1 MDFGQRISDATSTKD
16 TSYGTY
22 NKYAGEA
29 DSAKGAYDTSFDTR
43 QNYGDIYDTARD
55 KYMNTDEINAAKG
68 ANTAARDAINQ
79 VTTTLN
85 KLPESIRQQ
94 YGGTGLTEAQR
105 QRAMQDQSAN
115 MANTYNYANT
125 NFANTSADYQ
135 ALLNQALSETQNVAG
150 GNYQSQEDALNAL
163 QNNWATLLNQR
174 NTAYGQYQTDQSAL
188 ANVFGAR
195 DAYTQN
201 EEQMA
206 LTRWQEE
213 QANARAAADR
223 ANQFNL
229 QKYLTDQQTAAATAQ
244 STLQQQL
251 LDKQNRAAYNTYVK
265 DSNSTINDQFQKDN
279 GNLWNYFWSPMA
291 ESVFGAKNYGDSL
304 VDKNT
309 KARNNIMT
317 YDQYVGNI

>member
-1 MDFGQRISDATSTKD
+1 MDFSQRISDATGTKD
-16 TSYGTY
+16 ASYGTY

-29 DSAKGAYDTSFDTR
+29 NAANGAYDTSFDTR

-68 ANTAARDAINQ
+68 ANSTARDAVNQ

-105 QRAMQDQSAN
+105 QRSMQDQSAN
-115 MANTYNYANT
+115 LANTYNYANT

-163 QNNWATLLNQR
+163 QNNWSTLLNQR

-188 ANVFGAR
+188 ANAYGAR
-195 DAYTQN
+195 DADILANKQL
-201 EEQMA
+201 E

-213 QANARAAADR
+213 QANARAAAANAHEFNLKKYMTEQENSAIAAQNELNKQIKSSQDR
-223 ANQFNL
+223 A
-229 QKYLTDQQTAAATAQ
+229 KYNAYTRTA
-244 STLQQQL
+244 
-251 LDKQNRAAYNTYVK
+251 
-265 DSNSTINDQFQKDN
+265 NSTANDQFEKDN
-279 GNLWNYFWSPMA
+279 NIWNWI
-291 ESVFGAKNYGDSL
+291 GAAINPF
-304 VDKNT
+304 DKYATADQYSQDILNKSN
-309 KARNNIMT
+309 KARNVMT
-317 YDQYVGNI
+317 YDQYVGNV